1 MVGHIQLLEILFNL
15 KAEKTMN
22 VTVPSD
28 RHLSLSQL
36 LSITRLLGSKAGK
49 MEVEKDQQT
58 DRQNHTVRHTDK
70 SL

>member
-28 RHLSLSQL
+28 QTPEP
-36 LSITRLLGSKAGK
+36 ITAA
-49 MEVEKDQQT
+49 
-58 DRQNHTVRHTDK
+58 
-70 SL
+70 